1 MASVNGLLC
10 VLVAFPTP
18 HVIISKIDGP
28 PPTVGRALRATMAFK
43 RCGCAPSQRVV
54 NSRKECKVCKNRR
67 ERERKQRAHQVE
79 QYVNLP
85 AFNPTGHGHHTRTPD
100 GSSTDTWG
108 RTRAF
113 PAMDCYTPTRGDV
126 HRTFMERHM
135 FKPLG
140 LDGESGP
147 KARRRLSAADDSF
160 SRSNRMFSMQPGELT
175 FVQSCYGKYSL
186 NQVKITREQE
196 DRYLAM
202 QDASRLP
209 LTLRA
214 KFRRFGGEEH
224 YVRVLTPLYAN
235 IRNVKAYELVE
246 NNTCALLTLFQLV
259 IGRLVQVC
267 DGLTVL
273 SDPFAGSGWLLK
285 GYAQFLERLRNPDD
299 AMHLRGRRF
308 VHNVDGFPRVGEVEF
323 HDILDGD
330 DSVVRLTFGNT
341 PNSFW
346 SDVSV
351 ADLGTCTGIE
361 DGCCDDDG
369 AVSEEEKEDDVD
381 VSPLLDSKI
390 ALRMCFW
397 SVVLP
402 KYIEALMASDAHA
415 WRFSVENGGGI
426 RLKRGYQ
433 RSTDRDGSIRV
444 VCLDAHEGAD
454 GDNFDEMREPP
465 EITKSGTAQMFFGVD
480 SIDHDGLNLRGDAI
494 VTSPSFGSADR
505 AILRYY
511 PLRDVDSEP
520 AFAAFLLPSNFLT
533 RRDENARTKLPFR
546 LPFWRT
552 IVKEKR
558 CVVVHKCDETIGGR
572 QRDELSWFIICRST
586 AMRATLFPNQTRWME
601 NTGRYLGD
609 DVLGTTVERK
619 Y

>member
-1 MASVNGLLC
+1 MNLSLPSALASRPLSWFAYVKETSMFAFRARRCVCRAGRPRARVCRERKAEEKLLSA
-10 VLVAFPTP
+10 VLTP
-18 HVIISKIDGP
+18 SRRAWSTTRVFVSGSRLVVCFCRRSLACFENRRR

-85 AFNPTGHGHHTRTPD
+85 AFNPAGHGHHTRTPD

-160 SRSNRMFSMQPGELT
+160 SRSNRMFSKQPGELT

-202 QDASRLP
+202 QDATRLP

-369 AVSEEEKEDDVD
+369 
-381 VSPLLDSKI
+381 
-390 ALRMCFW
+390 
-397 SVVLP
+397 
-402 KYIEALMASDAHA
+402 
-415 WRFSVENGGGI
+415 
-426 RLKRGYQ
+426 
-433 RSTDRDGSIRV
+433 RV
-444 VCLDAHEGAD
+444 
-454 GDNFDEMREPP
+454 
-465 EITKSGTAQMFFGVD
+465 
-480 SIDHDGLNLRGDAI
+480 
-494 VTSPSFGSADR
+494 
-505 AILRYY
+505 
-511 PLRDVDSEP
+511 
-520 AFAAFLLPSNFLT
+520 
-533 RRDENARTKLPFR
+533 
-546 LPFWRT
+546 
-552 IVKEKR
+552 
-558 CVVVHKCDETIGGR
+558 
-572 QRDELSWFIICRST
+572 
-586 AMRATLFPNQTRWME
+586 
-601 NTGRYLGD
+601 
-609 DVLGTTVERK
+609 
-619 Y
+619 